1 MPMQNLLE
9 YSKKYRKTTGNLWN
23 YYRVEPN
30 NFGDDY
36 NANPMIKSNSFKY
49 KSSITGKAS
58 NSNQENGK
66 NTEQEHAK
74 TKKNLEFVVPLK
86 YLSNFWRAL
95 NIPLINC
102 EESLTLTWS
111 KKLF

>member
-1 MPMQNLLE
+1 MQNLLE
-9 YSKKYRKTTGNLWN
+9 YSKHYTKTTENLWN
-23 YYRVEPN
+23 YYRVAPN
-30 NFGDDY
+30 NFGDNY
-36 NANPMIKSNSFKY
+36 NANPMTKSNSFKY

-86 YLSNFWRAL
+86 YLSNF
-95 NIPLINC
+95 
-102 EESLTLTWS
+102 
-111 KKLF
+111 